1 MRRFQARRVTNVA
14 PNPPSPR
21 SGRAT
26 AARAAYVVACIIA
39 CFAAVASAQTY
50 PVKTVRVVVPF
61 APGGGIDLV
70 ARIIS
75 QRLQENIGQ
84 SFIVDNR
91 PGGGG
96 IVGSE
101 VVATA
106 RADGYTLL
114 AVPISHAANVSLTKL
129 SFDPIADFAPI
140 VHIASAPNVVLVH
153 PSLPVK
159 TIGEF
164 TRLARQHPGQLSY
177 ASSGNGSS
185 THLAAELFKMLAK
198 VDLLHVPYKGGGLAL
213 TDLLGGQ
220 VSMYIASLPAAM
232 PHVRSG
238 KLKGLAVTSTAR
250 ANALPDM
257 PTVAEAGVSGYE
269 YVGWYGML
277 APAGTASAILDRLN
291 VETNKILRQPPVV
304 EKLAADGAQPV
315 GGTPG
320 QFGEHIRNEIA
331 KWAQVVAHARMRA
344 D

>member
-1 MRRFQARRVTNVA
+1 MRRFQARHVTNVA
-14 PNPPSPR
+14 PDPLSPT

>member
-1 MRRFQARRVTNVA
+1 MPALLAPEAVASIWRRSTTAR
-14 PNPPSPR
+14 
-21 SGRAT
+21 
-26 AARAAYVVACIIA
+26 VACFVSCILA
-39 CFAAVASAQTY
+39 SFAFTASAQTY
-50 PVKTVRVVVPF
+50 PAKTVRVVVPF

-70 ARIIS
+70 ARVIS
-75 QRLQENIGQ
+75 QRLQESIGQ
-84 SFIVDNR
+84 PFIVDNR

-101 VVATA
+101 AVATA

-164 TRLARQHPGQLSY
+164 VRLARQHPGQLSY

-257 PTVAEAGVSGYE
+257 PTVVEAGVSGYE

-277 APAGTASAILDRLN
+277 APAGTPPMIIDRLN
-291 VETNKILRQPPVV
+291 AETNKILRQPAIV

-315 GGTPG
+315 GGTPA
-320 QFGEHIRNEIA
+320 QFGDHIRNEIA
-331 KWAQVVAHARMRA
+331 KWAKVVMHARMRA
-344 D
+344 E